1 MPIIAKDVGG
11 RDFKPIPA
19 GAHLAICTMV
29 ADIGLQEGYGGKPQ
43 HKVYLRFEVPDE
55 RVEFERDGQKIEG
68 PAIIG
73 KMYTLSLS
81 EKANLR
87 RDLENWRGRPFTA
100 DELKGFDIS
109 KLLGKP
115 CQVAITHDTK
125 DGKTYANINGIMGL
139 SRDQKPRASTL
150 QAENDLVEYSV
161 SDHVQPAYEKLPKW
175 IKEKIE
181 NRIQEHVQEVRPAML
196 VGNDHTNFDADFDD
210 DLSDIPF

>member
-1 MPIIAKDVGG
+1 MAIMAKDSGG

-29 ADIGLQEGYGGKPQ
+29 ADVGMQEGFSGKPQ
-43 HKVYLRFEVPDE
+43 RKVYLRFEVPDE

-87 RDLENWRGRPFTA
+87 RDLENWRGRQLTGE
-100 DELKGFDIS
+100 ELKGFDIS
-109 KLLGKP
+109 KLIGKP
-115 CQVAITHDTK
+115 CQIMVTHDAK
-125 DGKTYANINGIMGL
+125 DGKIYANLTGIMGV
-139 SRDQKPRASTL
+139 SKDQKPRAATL
-150 QAENDLVEYSV
+150 RAESETVEYSV
-161 SDHVQPAYEKLPKW
+161 EDHQQAAFERLPKW
-175 IKEKIE
+175 IQEKIQ
-181 NRIQEHVQEVRPAML
+181 NRIQEHPEVRPATIA
-196 VGNDHTNFDADFDD
+196 GGDFTDD